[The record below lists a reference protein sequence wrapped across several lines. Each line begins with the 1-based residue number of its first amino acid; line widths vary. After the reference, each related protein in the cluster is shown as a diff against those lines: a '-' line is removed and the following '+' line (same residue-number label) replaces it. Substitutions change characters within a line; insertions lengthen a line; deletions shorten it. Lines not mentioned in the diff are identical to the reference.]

1 MKISVKL
8 ALSFLLAVL
17 LGACLCLIGTNS
29 ESMTARILVVLAG
42 GATAAGAAF
51 LVGRSILAPLNES
64 MNFLRRIGAGDVSG
78 AIPMGRPVNC
88 SSIRNCGRKTCPSY
102 GKEDHCWVNSGS
114 YAVVKHCPR
123 AKKGIDCR
131 TCDLYGAKTEMEQ
144 LGSIIMGLAKYFH
157 DRETLA
163 LDIASGDLTQKVEL
177 SSEKDSLG
185 KAFQMMQG
193 SLANIIGNVQ
203 LVTSEISIY
212 SSELSGTSQVLSQ
225 GATQQAAALEE
236 ISSSVTEMA
245 SQTKMNAENAEQAHQ
260 LSTQARAAGEKGNEH
275 MEEMMGAMEEID
287 EAGQSI
293 SNIIRVIDEI
303 AFQTNLLALN
313 AAVEAARAG
322 RHGKGFA
329 VVAEEVRN
337 LAARSAKAAKET
349 AELIEGSVTK
359 SKNGMQIAARTAEA
373 LAEIVD
379 SVTKMTSLAGEISAA
394 SNEQAQGIS
403 QINQG
408 LDQVDSVTLQNTTK
422 SEESAAAAKEL
433 SGQAE
438 QMQRLVASFKLPEE
452 PTEKE
457 HEEIPPQ
464 CL

>member
-1 MKISVKL
+1 
-8 ALSFLLAVL
+8 
-17 LGACLCLIGTNS
+17 
-29 ESMTARILVVLAG
+29 
-42 GATAAGAAF
+42 
-51 LVGRSILAPLNES
+51 
-64 MNFLRRIGAGDVSG
+64 
-78 AIPMGRPVNC
+78 
-88 SSIRNCGRKTCPSY
+88 
-102 GKEDHCWVNSGS
+102 
-114 YAVVKHCPR
+114 
-123 AKKGIDCR
+123 
-131 TCDLYGAKTEMEQ
+131 
-144 LGSIIMGLAKYFH
+144 
-157 DRETLA
+157 
-163 LDIASGDLTQKVEL
+163 
-177 SSEKDSLG
+177 
-185 KAFQMMQG
+185 
-193 SLANIIGNVQ
+193 
-203 LVTSEISIY
+203 
-212 SSELSGTSQVLSQ
+212 
-225 GATQQAAALEE
+225 
-236 ISSSVTEMA
+236 
-245 SQTKMNAENAEQAHQ
+245 
-260 LSTQARAAGEKGNEH
+260 
-275 MEEMMGAMEEID
+275 
-287 EAGQSI
+287 
-293 SNIIRVIDEI
+293 
-303 AFQTNLLALN
+303 N